1 MEARPASIANA
12 SRAAARSGGFGE
24 APLLRARPPVGP
36 VGEATL
42 VELALVAA
50 GRAAPDPSPVSPSDG
65 VSGREVGNVCALD
78 QIADVAC
85 GPSSRLR
92 AAKRAAN
99 GEDRTP
105 DLDRT
110 QGRVPGRDPGVAL
123 EIAKEVLGKAPISG
137 RLAAEL
143 DPRRGYSDPTSA
155 SVSKAQDSPQASAA
169 LQPDV
174 RGAAVC
180 PAGVTDQAI
189 AACGKTGVQPDLAAI
204 RTSEHGR
211 AGVAPLDRQVPQR
224 AFGALP
230 LHDKSGRRPGVR
242 RGGGCRAMSSHQP
255 ECSEE
260 Q

>member
-1 MEARPASIANA
+1 MPAVTGGSRGHLEPLLGPRERARTAGRPA
-12 SRAAARSGGFGE
+12 RAA
-24 APLLRARPPVGP
+24 
-36 VGEATL
+36 
-42 VELALVAA
+42 LAAA
-50 GRAAPDPSPVSPSDG
+50 CRTALDQSPVSPSDG
-65 VSGREVGNVCALD
+65 VSRCEVGNVRALYET
-78 QIADVAC
+78 ADLPC

-110 QGRVPGRDPGVAL
+110 QGRVPGRDAGVAL
-123 EIAKEVLGKAPISG
+123 EIAKEALGKAPISD

-143 DPRRGYSDPTSA
+143 DPRRGYSDLTSA
-155 SVSKAQDSPQASAA
+155 SVSKAQDGPQASAA

-204 RTSEHGR
+204 RTSEQGR
-211 AGVAPLDRQVPQR
+211 AGVAPLDRQVPQC

-230 LHDKSGRRPGVR
+230 LHDESGRRSGVR
-242 RGGGCRAMSSHQP
+242 CGGGCGAMSSDQP